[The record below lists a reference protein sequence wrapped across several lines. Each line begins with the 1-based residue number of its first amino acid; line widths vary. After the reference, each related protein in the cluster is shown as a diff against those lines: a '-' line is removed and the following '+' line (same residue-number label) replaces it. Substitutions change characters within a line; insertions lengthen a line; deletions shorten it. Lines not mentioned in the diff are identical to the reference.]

1 MARQF
6 KDNVTQDLWPEGGP
20 PQKEMTEREKGLQK
34 LGDEAAVEFEKDRVQ
49 RATQGPIRNTIGK
62 YATKYL
68 ADPVFKMISA
78 GNRLRREEDA
88 VILEERKRALGYKKG
103 GSVRGSGCC
112 TKTKKCKMY

>member
-6 KDNVTQDLWPEGGP
+6 KDGVTQDMWPAEGP
-20 PQKEMTEREKGLQK
+20 PKEEMTERERGLQK
-34 LGDEAAVEFEKDRVQ
+34 LRDQAAVGFEKDRAQ
-49 RATQGPIRNTIGK
+49 RDTQGPIRNTIGK

-68 ADPVFKMISA
+68 ADPIFNALSS

-88 VILEERKRALGYKKG
+88 VMYEERKKALGYKKG
-103 GSVRGSGCC
+103 GAVRGSGCC